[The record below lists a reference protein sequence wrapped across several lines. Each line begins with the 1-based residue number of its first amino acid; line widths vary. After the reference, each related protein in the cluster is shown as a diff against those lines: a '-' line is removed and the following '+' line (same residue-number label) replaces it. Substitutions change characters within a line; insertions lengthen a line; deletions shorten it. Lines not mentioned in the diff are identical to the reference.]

1 MFPYCAAH
9 DISLEVEWILR
20 SLNSYADSV
29 SRVIDY
35 DDWAVSTVFFHHVS
49 SIFGPFD
56 VDRFASSVSAKCERF
71 YSKFSCPGC
80 ECVDAFSASWGGVN
94 NYLVP
99 PVFLVAR
106 TLAHLE
112 KSLSRGTL
120 IVPKWPSASFWPSLF
135 PLGHPR
141 DSVSRIIEFSDPSGI
156 FDDSHLVFPTIFSAC
171 GFRALVLVIYLDAS
185 LRV

>member
-1 MFPYCAAH
+1 MIFHLRLSGSHAHSTLTRIRSVALLITMIGLFPLF
-9 DISLEVEWILR
+9 S
-20 SLNSYADSV
+20 
-29 SRVIDY
+29 
-35 DDWAVSTVFFHHVS
+35 STMS
-49 SIFGPFD
+49 ACIFGPFD
-56 VDRFASSVSAKCERF
+56 VDRFASSLSATCQRF
-71 YSKFSCPGC
+71 YSKFWCPGC
-80 ECVDAFSASWGGVN
+80 KGVDAFSASWGGVN

-112 KSLSRGTL
+112 TSRARGKL
-120 IVPKWPSASFWPSLF
+120 IVPKWPSASFWPYLF

-141 DSVSRIIEFSDPSGI
+141 DSVSRINEFSDPSDI
-156 FDDSHLVFPTIFSAC
+156 FNDSHLGFPTIFSAC